1 MVTVKR
7 DEAMILVMGVT
18 GAGKS
23 YFINQLAGKKLVQEG
38 PDLES
43 CKHPHTPRAIT
54 FQFDQAHRNAKWFQ
68 RLLAAAKC
76 S

>member
-7 DEAMILVMGVT
+7 DEEMILVMGVT

-43 CKHPHTPRAIT
+43 CKYPHIARAII
-54 FQFDQAHRNAKWFQ
+54 F
-68 RLLAAAKC
+68 
-76 S
+76 